1 MMLAR
6 NGKILVFLVIFFI
19 SIAVDQ
25 VTKALVSAL
34 MDPGSSITLI
44 PHVLSITYTRNTG
57 AAFGLFAGSGQIVF
71 WSALVI
77 VVLML
82 IWFYSA
88 HPQKNIW
95 SFIALGLMMGGA
107 VGNLVDR
114 IFRGRVVDF
123 IDLGWWPVF
132 NMADLAIVA
141 GVIILIV
148 VIVLEVTGRDVKD
161 GEKSG
166 GDG

>member
-6 NGKILVFLVIFFI
+6 NRKILVFLVIFFI

-71 WSALVI
+71 WNALVI

-95 SFIALGLMMGGA
+95 SVSYTHLTLPTIYS
-107 VGNLVDR
+107 V
-114 IFRGRVVDF
+114 
-123 IDLGWWPVF
+123 
-132 NMADLAIVA
+132 
-141 GVIILIV
+141 
-148 VIVLEVTGRDVKD
+148 
-161 GEKSG
+161 
-166 GDG
+166 

>member
-6 NGKILVFLVIFFI
+6 NRKIFVFILVFLI
-19 SIAVDQ
+19 SIAVDV

-34 MDPGSSITLI
+34 MEPGSSITLI
-44 PHVLSITYTRNTG
+44 PRVLSITYTKNSG

-82 IWFYSA
+82 IWFFSSQQ
-88 HPQKNIW
+88 QKNVW
-95 SFIALGLMMGGA
+95 TFIALGLMIGGA
-107 VGNLVDR
+107 VGNLIDR
-114 IFRGRVVDF
+114 IFMGKVVDF
-123 IDLGWWPVF
+123 IDVGWWPVF
-132 NMADLAIVA
+132 NVADIEIVA

-148 VIVLEVTGRDVKD
+148 VMILEMTARTAEEDSQTTGD
-161 GEKSG
+161 
-166 GDG
+166 